1 MTPALCSCSQS
12 LGHPSAGRGQP
23 STVRQWERERAVVP
37 WSPPP
42 TGATVATAPR
52 PGPFPLTRVGPTPDP
67 SQAPPTKSPPVTCAS
82 TKAGSGAP
90 GLVRVS
96 AAKRVVLSGR
106 AAASVGS
113 LGSGVKA
120 VGSRRTQAQRT
131 RAAMATPTQ
140 DALRRALGFS
150 IPVRSAQATHR
161 AAAVGSGWRW
171 RPLAAPGRTAPSG
184 GWPCSPGP
192 EASRC

>member
-1 MTPALCSCSQS
+1 MTPALCSCSQP
-12 LGHPSAGRGQP
+12 LGHPSASRGQP
-23 STVRQWERERAVVP
+23 STVRQWERERAGVP
-37 WSPPP
+37 WSSPP
-42 TGATVATAPR
+42 TGATVAAAPL
-52 PGPFPLTRVGPTPDP
+52 PGPSLSPGVGPTPDP
-67 SQAPPTKSPPVTCAS
+67 SQVPPPKSPPVTCAS
-82 TKAGSGAP
+82 TEAGSGAP

-113 LGSGVKA
+113 LGSGAKA

-150 IPVRSAQATHR
+150 IPLRSAQATHR
-161 AAAVGSGWRW
+161 AAAVGSGWQW
-171 RPLAAPGRTAPSG
+171 WPLAAPGCTAPSG
-184 GWPCSPGP
+184 R
-192 EASRC
+192 AALQSRSRGE